1 MVVAAVPGR
10 DRQEPGRAAVG
21 VTPVL
26 YEDGQL
32 RIIQVT
38 RPDTVHLNGDVDITN
53 SPAVADVLTRV
64 AARCGRVVVDTT
76 GLRFIDISGWR
87 VLIGPGTEPT
97 CVRPRLINIAPC
109 VERLT
114 RRLQDT

>member
-1 MVVAAVPGR
+1 MKS
-10 DRQEPGRAAVG
+10 
-21 VTPVL
+21 VL

-38 RPDTVHLNGDVDITN
+38 RSDTVRLDGDVDITN

-64 AARCGRVVVDTT
+64 AERCGQVVVDTT

-87 VLIGPGTEPT
+87 VLIGPGTDPA

-114 RRLQDT
+114 RRLQEQ